1 MGSPA
6 KCELP
11 GREKLDPEVL
21 WLDLCPRA
29 KFIDGRV
36 VVPPMNIGPKAQGL
50 AEESISVARCC
61 SCKASSSR
69 FSA

>member
-36 VVPPMNIGPKAQGL
+36 VLPPMNIGVLNAQGL
-50 AEESISVARCC
+50 AQGSISVAPFR
-61 SCKASSSR
+61 SCKA
-69 FSA
+69 